1 MMDLYKALSYY
12 KEKQNKPDEVD
23 TNIIRNL
30 PLGNRFEESRFYCGD
45 FGDFG
50 GIVLLLGK
58 KR

>member
-1 MMDLYKALSYY
+1 MMDLYKTSSDY
-12 KEKQNKPDEVD
+12 KEKQIKPDEVD
-23 TNIIRNL
+23 TNIMRNL

-50 GIVLLLGK
+50 VIVLLLGK